1 MKGLRAVLAAL
12 ALSAAVPGAWAAA
25 APRSFYDGFPGAGRH
40 WVDRLPAYSEH
51 LVTDVGAFYLAFA
64 LLFAWA
70 AARPARELVIPLAV
84 AWSLFSTI
92 HFAWHVGPPGRLPGR
107 RRGRPDRL
115 AGGRARGR
123 GRRDRAQPASSASSR
138 SFLTVFQLRAVAL
151 TPRPSPSAR
160 ASLERWSP
168 SGCQA

>member
-1 MKGLRAVLAAL
+1 MTTDDRAGGVKGLRAVLAAL
-12 ALSAAVPGAWAAA
+12 ALSAAVPGVWAAA

-92 HFAWHVGPPGRLPGR
+92 HFAWHVAHLDGFPTADAVAQTASLAIV
-107 RRGRPDRL
+107 L
-115 AGGRARGR
+115 AGAGVAIALSRPRRPARG
-123 GRRDRAQPASSASSR
+123 AS
-138 SFLTVFQLRAVAL
+138 
-151 TPRPSPSAR
+151 
-160 ASLERWSP
+160 
-168 SGCQA
+168 